1 MATPDQLRPDEV
13 SRDLNVSPLPMFVR
27 VLRAVGFGI
36 IGMFILSAMFL
47 GADSMLAKSQFIL
60 GIGGSSLAAMAMRF
74 SEWCKAAS
82 PVSRFLL
89 FSFLGALLGT
99 VIATAVFGGWS
110 LSDAIAAGLGAGLI
124 NGILITLGAV
134 ALRTAALSF
143 SK

>member
-13 SRDLNVSPLPMFVR
+13 SRDLNGSPLPMFVR
-27 VLRAVGFGI
+27 ALRAVGFGI
-36 IGMFILSAMFL
+36 IGMFILSAIFL
-47 GADSMLAKSQFIL
+47 GADSTLAKSQFIL

-74 SEWCKAAS
+74 SEWRKAAS
-82 PVSRFLL
+82 PVTRFSL

-99 VIATAVFGGWS
+99 VIATALFGGWS

-124 NGILITLGAV
+124 NGILITLGAA